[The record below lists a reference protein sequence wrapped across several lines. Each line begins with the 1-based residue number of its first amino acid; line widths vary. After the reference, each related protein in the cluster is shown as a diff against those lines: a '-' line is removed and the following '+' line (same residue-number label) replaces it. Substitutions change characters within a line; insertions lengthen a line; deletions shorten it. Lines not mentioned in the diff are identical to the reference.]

1 MRLISFAVIS
11 LLAITV
17 SAQPPLSTSTAK
29 DAIEKKLQDL
39 WTVYRAQIELITKLR
54 EPGKVE
60 QEEQTIRSVMK
71 EIEEQLQRKD
81 LSESERPGLEKCY
94 AGSVNDLEKAQS
106 AQIPKQQQLEKARNQ
121 RYDTVIKIDILDENL
136 EREMEQDARDKSK
149 MDASSSSS
157 PHREILQKQI
167 NEGLQDAEDLV
178 ISDMDIKRGI
188 LNLMM

>member
-17 SAQPPLSTSTAK
+17 SAQPPLSTSAAK

-106 AQIPKQQQLEKARNQ
+106 AQIPKQQQLEKA
-121 RYDTVIKIDILDENL
+121 
-136 EREMEQDARDKSK
+136 ME
-149 MDASSSSS
+149 
-157 PHREILQKQI
+157 PTL
-167 NEGLQDAEDLV
+167 
-178 ISDMDIKRGI
+178 
-188 LNLMM
+188 